1 MGILRLLLVAIVL
14 AVSAC
19 AERPVIGVEI
29 GTQAIQ
35 NCIPG
40 TVSKTCL

>member
-1 MGILRLLLVAIVL
+1 MGVPRLLLIAFVL
-14 AVSAC
+14 AVPAC

-29 GTQAIQ
+29 GTQTIQ

-40 TVSKTCL
+40 TVSGTCI